1 MNARPDVVILMTDQE
16 RAAPSYEPPEVS
28 AWRQSLGVA
37 WFAEH
42 GVSFGRHYTGSLACV
57 PSRPTLFTGQYPDVH
72 GVTQTN
78 GLGKMADD
86 SRMRWL
92 RPGEV
97 PTLGHWFRAG
107 GYDTHYQGKWHMSHA
122 DLVDAAGV
130 PLATNDD
137 EGVVDTDAERAY
149 LDADPLD
156 EFGFSGWIG
165 PEPHGAAL
173 ANSGLVRDPLFADR
187 VVAWLEDRYA
197 RRRAGEAAA
206 LRPFLLVASFVN
218 PHDIVFAPV
227 WLGPAWLRRGS
238 SDIPLTAAEP
248 PPIPPSPTDD
258 EDLST
263 KPAAQIAYR
272 ASYPTTYGLAPAV
285 KRLYRNHAAEYRSL
299 YYRLHAEVDGP
310 LDRVRRAVTEGG
322 SSDAVLVRTS
332 DHGELLG
339 AHGGLHQ
346 KWFNLYDEATRVP
359 FVIAR
364 VGSGATAG
372 RAVDAPTSHV
382 DLVPTLLSAAGIDA
396 ASVADELR
404 ASHTEVHPLPGRDLM
419 DVADGHAEPDRDRA
433 VYLMTRDNMPEGD
446 SGASG
451 MARRMGRTPPPLRIQ
466 VPAHVGANFES
477 LVGRVDGDHLWK
489 IVRTF
494 DDPATWTEPGVRH
507 LAADGPAGEVYRTE
521 PLPDQWELYDLDADP
536 IEAHNRW
543 ADPSAQEV
551 FAELE
556 QRLAVERARA
566 VPERNQPWPYATRT
580 PSPLPATTG
589 SASRRNRLA
598 PDSRTASS
606 SSTDATD
613 SASTQDRT
621 GSSNQGGL
629 ASSAVATKSA
639 SKKVPPPAR
648 AIRKVLQRLGMH
660 PEDTETTDADGAGR
674 RALIVATNHGV
685 LDIGKPTGVFASEM
699 TVPYYAFADA
709 GMSVDLAS
717 PNGGVIPVD
726 PQSVRAPLRTA
737 ACDRF
742 LADDDF
748 KAKVNNSLAIGE
760 VDVAAYSIVFL
771 AGGWGAAFDLGFSEE
786 LGRKI
791 TEANQRGKVIGGVC
805 HGPLGLLKAKAA
817 DGSPLVAGRR
827 VTGVTDKQVRELRI
841 TATPQ
846 HPETELRKAGA
857 LFESVT
863 RFRDPLANHWV
874 VDGNLVTG
882 QNQNA
887 APMVARE
894 MLRLMS

>member
-16 RAAPSYEPPEVS
+16 RAAPPYEPAEVS
-28 AWRQSLGVA
+28 AWRKGLGAA
-37 WFAEH
+37 WFTEH

-92 RPGEV
+92 RSGEV

-122 DLVDAAGV
+122 DLVGAAGV

-137 EGVVDTDAERAY
+137 EGQIDGDAEQAY

-173 ANSGLVRDPLFADR
+173 ANSGLARDPLFADR

-227 WLGPAWLRRGS
+227 WLGPAWLRRGRGE
-238 SDIPLTAAEP
+238 IPLTAAEP
-248 PPIPPSPTDD
+248 PLIPPSPTDD

-285 KRLYRNHAAEYRSL
+285 ERLYRNHAAEYRSL

-364 VGSGATAG
+364 VGSKATAG

-396 ASVADELR
+396 ASAAEELR
-404 ASHTEVHPLPGRDLM
+404 GSHTEVHPLPGRDLM
-419 DVADGHAEPDRDRA
+419 DVVDGNAEPDRDRA

-477 LVGRVDGDHLWK
+477 LVCRVAGAGGTAGSGAGGSGGGRDTDGAGDDDAGHLWK

-543 ADPSAQEV
+543 ADPSAKEV

-556 QRLAVERARA
+556 QRLAVERAQA

-589 SASRRNRLA
+589 SAS
-598 PDSRTASS
+598 
-606 SSTDATD
+606 
-613 SASTQDRT
+613 
-621 GSSNQGGL
+621 
-629 ASSAVATKSA
+629 
-639 SKKVPPPAR
+639 KKVPPPAR
-648 AIRKVLQRLGMH
+648 ALRKVLQRLGMH

-709 GMSVDLAS
+709 GMSVDIAS
-717 PNGGVIPVD
+717 PTGGVVPVD
-726 PQSVRAPLRTA
+726 PQSVRAPVRTE

-742 LADDDF
+742 LADDEF
-748 KAKVNNSLAIGE
+748 KAKVNDSLAIGE
-760 VDVAAYSIVFL
+760 VDIAAYSIVFL
-771 AGGWGAAFDLGFSEE
+771 AGGWGAAFDFGFSEE

-791 TEANQRGKVIGGVC
+791 TEANQRGSVIGGVC

-827 VTGVTDKQVRELRI
+827 VTGVTDKQVRELGI

-846 HPETELRKAGA
+846 HPEAELRKAGA